1 MAELNGSLK
10 RGMAMDS
17 FDSETI
23 IGGIL
28 GILSVPLL
36 WLAAVV
42 FLQIDVFF

>member
-1 MAELNGSLK
+1 M
-10 RGMAMDS
+10 MDS
-17 FDSETI
+17 ESI
-23 IGGIL
+23 IGGVL